1 MIIYPNTDDPLLP
14 YLGLAVKDYLLESN
28 LALNQVSKEQIE
40 ETVKWLSEHK
50 GISIDMDSDSGKFNF
65 VEIRDSDYTILLL
78 KYVK

>member
-14 YLGLAVKDYLLESN
+14 YLGSAVKDYLLDSN

-50 GISIDMDSDSGKFNF
+50 GISIDMDSASGKFNF